1 MQERL
6 QRKEAQ
12 LSESALEMSDKQRQ
26 LAALGDVSSQL
37 SVTQAEKS
45 SLEATIQE
53 MQQRLS
59 LLAQT
64 EEQLQG
70 AQDQLKNNSTATE
83 ELKLVN
89 ARCAELEAE
98 INRLGQII
106 KDLEAEEFVTQQ
118 GRQAA
123 LEQVSR
129 LENNIKALED
139 QLVHDEEAYEKMIAD
154 LREEKA

>member
-1 MQERL
+1 
-6 QRKEAQ
+6 
-12 LSESALEMSDKQRQ
+12 MSNKQRQ
-26 LAALGDVSSQL
+26 LDALRDVSSDL

-53 MQQRLS
+53 MQQRLF
-59 LLAQT
+59 LLTQT
-64 EEQLQG
+64 EEQLQE
-70 AQDQLKNNSTATE
+70 ARDQLKNNSNATE
-83 ELKLVN
+83 EIMLVT

-98 INRLGQII
+98 TNRLGQIN
-106 KDLEAEEFVTQQ
+106 KDLEAEEFVAQQ

-129 LENNIKALED
+129 LENNIKALEE
-139 QLVHDEEAYEKMIAD
+139 QLVHDEEAYEKIIGD

>member
-1 MQERL
+1 
-6 QRKEAQ
+6 
-12 LSESALEMSDKQRQ
+12 MSNKQRQ
-26 LAALGDVSSQL
+26 LDALQDVSSDL

-59 LLAQT
+59 LLTQT
-64 EEQLQG
+64 EEQLHE
-70 AQDQLKNNSTATE
+70 ARDQLKNNSNATE
-83 ELKLVN
+83 EIMLVT

-98 INRLGQII
+98 TNRLGQIN
-106 KDLEAEEFVTQQ
+106 KDLEAEEFVAQQ

-129 LENNIKALED
+129 LENNIKALEE
-139 QLVHDEEAYEKMIAD
+139 QLVHDEEAYEKIIGD